1 MIQDLTS
8 DETYQHKILSPIGS
22 TKRGTY
28 HLKIVS
34 PIGSVTCGGFE
45 QMIKTFLED
54 VFTSVDDN
62 DDHRPP
68 LVYNDHWATVQDG
81 ISAVEVDLRHYTP

>member
-1 MIQDLTS
+1 
-8 DETYQHKILSPIGS
+8 
-22 TKRGTY
+22 
-28 HLKIVS
+28 
-34 PIGSVTCGGFE
+34 
-45 QMIKTFLED
+45 MIKTFLED

-68 LVYNDHWATVQDG
+68 LVCNDHWVTVQDG